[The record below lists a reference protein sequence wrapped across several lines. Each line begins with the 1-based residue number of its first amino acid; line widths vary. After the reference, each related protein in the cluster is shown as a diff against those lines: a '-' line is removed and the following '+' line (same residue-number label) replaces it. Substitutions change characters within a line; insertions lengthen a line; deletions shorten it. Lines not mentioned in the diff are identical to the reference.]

1 MTNIPQEMMN
11 ELAQLK
17 SYFQRSIDRFLA
29 VNERDA
35 NNKQSLNLLSLH
47 AFEAA
52 KSVAAAAELTKET
65 LRQCAAVALTHA
77 GSPVT
82 DAAIAAVKAAEI
94 ATQAAMKAAAAAA
107 FVAAAASAAAAEHA
121 EAVSLHAAAEA
132 TAATRKAIDAAAE
145 AARLALVAAGT
156 IRRGED

>member
-1 MTNIPQEMMN
+1 MTNIPQEMLN

-17 SYFQRSIDRFLA
+17 SYCQRSIDRFLA

-107 FVAAAASAAAAEHA
+107 FVAAAEHA

>member
-1 MTNIPQEMMN
+1 MTNLPHEVMN
-11 ELAQLK
+11 KLARLK
-17 SYFQRSIDRFLA
+17 SYFQRSMDRFLA

-35 NNKQSLNLLSLH
+35 KNKEQLNLLSLH

-65 LRQCAAVALTHA
+65 LRQCAAFALTHA

-82 DAAIAAVKAAEI
+82 DA
-94 ATQAAMKAAAAAA
+94 
-107 FVAAAASAAAAEHA
+107 
-121 EAVSLHAAAEA
+121 
-132 TAATRKAIDAAAE
+132 AIDAAAE
-145 AARLALVAAGT
+145 AARLALVAACT

>member
-1 MTNIPQEMMN
+1 MPNLPHEVLN

-17 SYFQRSIDRFLA
+17 SYCQRLMDRFLA

-107 FVAAAASAAAAEHA
+107 FVAAAASAAARIEPARRCGRVVRLPRRRRSA
-121 EAVSLHAAAEA
+121 IMKLSRCSVSA
-132 TAATRKAIDAAAE
+132 RK
-145 AARLALVAAGT
+145 
-156 IRRGED
+156 RR